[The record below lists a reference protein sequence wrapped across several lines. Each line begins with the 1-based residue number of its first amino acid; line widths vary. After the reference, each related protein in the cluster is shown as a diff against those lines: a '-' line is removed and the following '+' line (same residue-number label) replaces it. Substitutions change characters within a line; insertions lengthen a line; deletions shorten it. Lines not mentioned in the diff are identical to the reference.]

1 MRVTRANGQV
11 AALMVASLLFPAL
24 TVDNAKVAGDGI
36 WISREVVRALSI
48 DGAPWASLLA
58 ISAES
63 EISGN
68 ASLIDQDSTHSRN
81 TMAAGLVA
89 ARLDSD
95 SVRAKVRAA
104 IKAVIGTED
113 DRSLRPNRLL
123 QLGRNLPGYVIAADL
138 IQLSSFDPAFDASFR
153 MWISDLRTRV
163 FDGFF
168 ETIANADSH
177 DPANWGAHD
186 GAARA
191 AIAAYL
197 GDTTDLAQSA
207 AAFRSFA
214 GEVADGRWD
223 YRPDVHDLS
232 WQCSY
237 PRSAEYV
244 PINGECIRDGHD
256 LSGLLAVDMARGG
269 PYRWPPVYTAYPRED
284 LTGRTLQAEI
294 LYQAGYTDVYS
305 WGRNGLLRAAQALRR
320 LGSVDGRW
328 FEPAQ
333 LVYRIIATRYGI
345 TSWDLSPISEGR
357 GVAGVD
363 WTHHP
368 GDPSTVPSQVGLPA
382 RSYAFAL
389 RKSV

>member
-1 MRVTRANGQV
+1 MTVTRGHGQL
-11 AALMVASLLFPAL
+11 AALIVASLLVPAL
-24 TVDNAKVAGDGI
+24 TVDNAKVANDGI
-36 WISREVVRALSI
+36 WISREVVRALPT

-68 ASLIDQDSTHSRN
+68 ASLIDQDSNHSRN
-81 TMAAGLVA
+81 TMAAALVA

-95 SVRAKVRAA
+95 SVRANVRAA
-104 IKAVIGTED
+104 IKAVIGSENGP
-113 DRSLRPNRLL
+113 SLRANRLL

-138 IQLSSFDPAFDASFR
+138 IQLSRFDPAFDASFR
-153 MWISDLRTRV
+153 TWISDLRTRA

-168 ETIANADSH
+168 ETITNADSH
-177 DPANWGAHD
+177 DPANWGAYD

-197 GDTTDLAQSA
+197 GDSVDLAQSA

-214 GEVADGRWD
+214 GEVADGRWE
-223 YRPDVHDLS
+223 YRPDGHDLS

-237 PRSAEYV
+237 PRTADYV
-244 PINGECIRDGHD
+244 PINGECIREGHD
-256 LSGLLAVDMARGG
+256 LAGLLAQDMARGG

-294 LYQAGYTDVYS
+294 LYQAGYTDVYR

-320 LGSVDGRW
+320 LGAVDGRW
-328 FEPAQ
+328 FESAQ

-345 TSWDLSPISEGR
+345 TSWGLTAISEGR

-368 GDPSTVPSQVGLPA
+368 GDPSTVAPQVGLICEA
-382 RSYAFAL
+382 
-389 RKSV
+389 

>member
-1 MRVTRANGQV
+1 
-11 AALMVASLLFPAL
+11 
-24 TVDNAKVAGDGI
+24 
-36 WISREVVRALSI
+36 
-48 DGAPWASLLA
+48 
-58 ISAES
+58 
-63 EISGN
+63 
-68 ASLIDQDSTHSRN
+68 
-81 TMAAGLVA
+81 MAAALVA

-95 SVRAKVRAA
+95 PIRAKVRAA

-113 DRSLRPNRLL
+113 RRALRPNRLL

-138 IQLSSFDPAFDASFR
+138 IELSRFDPAFDASFR
-153 MWISDLRTRV
+153 TWISDLRTRG

-177 DPANWGAHD
+177 DPANWGAYD

-197 GDTTDLAQSA
+197 GDSADLAQSA

-214 GEVADGRWD
+214 GEIADGRWE

-237 PRSAEYV
+237 PRTADYV

-256 LSGLLAVDMARGG
+256 LAGLLAQDMARGG

-305 WGRNGLLRAAQALRR
+305 WGRSGLLRAAQALRR
-320 LGSVDGRW
+320 LGAVDGRW

-345 TSWDLSPISEGR
+345 TSWGLTAISEGR

-368 GDPSTVPSQVGLPA
+368 GDPSTVAPQVGLIA
-382 RSYAFAL
+382 RPYAFAL
-389 RKSV
+389 RKPV

>member
-1 MRVTRANGQV
+1 MTVTRVNGQL
-11 AALMVASLLFPAL
+11 AALIVASLLFPAL
-24 TVDNAKVAGDGI
+24 AGDNPIIGSDGI
-36 WISREVVRALSI
+36 WVRREVVRALPT
-48 DGAPWASLLA
+48 DGAPWASLLG

-63 EISGN
+63 DISGN
-68 ASLIDQDSTHSRN
+68 ATLIDQDSTHSRN
-81 TMAAGLVA
+81 TMAAALVA

-113 DRSLRPNRLL
+113 QSSLRPNRLL

-138 IQLSSFDPAFDASFR
+138 IELSRFDPAFDASFR
-153 MWISDLRTRV
+153 GWISDLRTRA
-163 FDGFF
+163 FDGVF

-177 DPANWGAHD
+177 DPANWGAYD

-197 GDTTDLAQSA
+197 GDSADLAQSA
-207 AAFRSFA
+207 SAFRSFA

-223 YRPDVHDLS
+223 YRLDGHDLS

-256 LSGLLAVDMARGG
+256 LGGLLAQDMARGG
-269 PYRWPPVYTAYPRED
+269 SYTWPPAYTAYPRED

-294 LYQAGYTDVYS
+294 LYQAGYTNVYS

-320 LGSVDGRW
+320 LGAVDGRW

-345 TSWDLSPISEGR
+345 TSWDLSAISEGR

-368 GDPSTVPSQVGLPA
+368 GEPATVP
-382 RSYAFAL
+382 
-389 RKSV
+389 